1 MALVCF
7 ILLHCGYTNQNT
19 LWDTNSWKAQTLLW
33 PDSAALLLV
42 NPRVIIAFLVLDGV
56 LQAIDA
62 SMGE

>member
-1 MALVCF
+1 M
-7 ILLHCGYTNQNT
+7 
-19 LWDTNSWKAQTLLW
+19 NSWKAQTLLW

-42 NPRVIIAFLVLDGV
+42 NPRVIIAFLVLDDV